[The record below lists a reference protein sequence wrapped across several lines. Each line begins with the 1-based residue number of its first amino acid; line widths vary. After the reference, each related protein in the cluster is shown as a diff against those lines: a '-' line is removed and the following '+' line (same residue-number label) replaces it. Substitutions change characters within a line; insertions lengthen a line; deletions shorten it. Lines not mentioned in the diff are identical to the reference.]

1 MKKLRWLLAVALAIA
16 AVPGHALAQA
26 TGTVTGRV
34 TDPQQQPISG
44 AQLVVVGGTARAVT
58 GQDGSYRLTGVRA
71 GSVQVSATR
80 IGFDTRTQ
88 TVTVA
93 AGATATA
100 DFSLSSSALEIGGL
114 VVTASGREQRTRE
127 LGNAVGSIN
136 VAEVELASV
145 PTMSNLLQGRA
156 AGVSVTQ
163 QSGTSGT
170 ASRIRIRGSNSVSL
184 SNEPLVIVDGVRVN
198 SDASSTLGTWQT
210 PSRLNDI
217 NPEDIENIEVLK
229 GPAAAALY
237 GTAAAN
243 GVIQVTTKRG
253 RAGAPRWSFYTDYT
267 RQEDQY
273 DYPASFRSTSGC
285 IIWDLAEGDCSA
297 AKLAPDSII
306 SFNPLETEG
315 FSPFITGN
323 RKQVGMSVS
332 GGSDA
337 ATYYL
342 SGDWEDEQG
351 VYEENKVGR
360 YNLRANVTARVTEK
374 LNLTVKSG
382 YTSSDVALPP
392 NDNDLYGYLLNGLLG
407 SGDSAVAR
415 GTYGI
420 PPKETAAFTYQQNA
434 RRFTGSIN
442 ANYRPLEWLSLVGTA
457 GLDQLGRNDSELVPP
472 NRVSPVYS
480 SLIPIGYRESNEVDV
495 TNFTG
500 TLDATGTFSLSQS
513 LVSTSSLGVQHNR
526 EEYHDTRAFGRGLA
540 PGTGSLNGTSQLFSV
555 GENTVQN
562 STIGAYG
569 QQQLAFNDRLFL
581 TAALRGDDN
590 SAFGTGTN
598 FVWYPSLSSSWVLSD
613 EPFFPAVPALSNL
626 RLRAAWGKS
635 GLRPSFRDAITYY
648 SPVSARVGGSDV
660 TAVTLSGT
668 GNPDL
673 KPEIATELEVGA
685 DLGFFSDR
693 LGLELTYY
701 DKLSEDALVQR
712 RLSPSLG
719 LTTSR
724 YDNIGSVSNRGFEA
738 MLNARV
744 LELSR
749 VQWDFTLSAS
759 TNKNKLV
766 ELGEGIEPII
776 FGSNRL
782 EQRHIEDYPLGGFW
796 GKKVSYQDVDG
807 NGLLA
812 VGGCSATVKY
822 PAAMCE
828 AMVEAESDY
837 IGSPLPTREA
847 AFSTNLTLFNFVKLS
862 GLLDYKGGHKQMN
875 FTRFDRCSWEVICEA
890 AFVPTATNLRDQ
902 AGVIAFSYLEP
913 SVNTYVY
920 YEDSDFLKLR
930 ELSLTLMAPERFA
943 SRFGMSGLRLTVSGR
958 NLATWTDYTGFDPE
972 VNSFGLSNFQTYD
985 YYTQAPL
992 RFYTARI
999 DVNF

>member
-1 MKKLRWLLAVALAIA
+1 MKNFRWLLAFALAIA
-16 AVPGHALAQA
+16 AVPGQVLAQA
-26 TGTVTGRV
+26 TGTVAGRV
-34 TDPQQQPISG
+34 TDPQQQPVPG
-44 AQLVVVGGTARAVT
+44 AQIVVVGGAARAVT

-71 GSVQVSATR
+71 GSAQVSATR

-88 TVTVA
+88 TVNVA

-100 DFSLSSSALEIGGL
+100 DFTLSSSVLEIGGL

-136 VAEVELASV
+136 VEQVELAAV
-145 PTMSNLLQGRA
+145 PSMSSLLQGRA

-163 QSGTSGT
+163 QSGTSGS

-184 SNEPLVIVDGVRVN
+184 SNEPLVIVDGVRVT
-198 SDASSTLGTWQT
+198 SDATSTLGTWQT
-210 PSRLNDI
+210 PSRLNDL

-253 RAGAPRWSFYTDYT
+253 RVGAPRWSLYSDYT
-267 RQEDQY
+267 SIRDQY

-285 IIWDLAEGDCSA
+285 IIWDLAEGDCTA
-297 AKLAPDSII
+297 AELAPDSII
-306 SFNPLETEG
+306 SFNPLETPG
-315 FSPFITGN
+315 FSPFIDGN
-323 RKQVGMSVS
+323 RKQLGLSVS

-360 YNLRANVTARVTEK
+360 YNLRANVTARVSEK
-374 LNLTVKSG
+374 LNLTIKSG
-382 YTSSDVALPP
+382 YSNSDVRLPP

-407 SGDSAVAR
+407 SADSTVAR

-420 PPKETAAFTYQQNA
+420 APDETSAFTYQQEA
-434 RRFTGSIN
+434 KRFTGSLN
-442 ANYRPLEWLSLVGTA
+442 ANYRPLEWLSIVGTA
-457 GLDQLGRNDSELVPP
+457 GLDQLNRDDNELVPP

-480 SLIPIGYRESNEVDV
+480 SLIPIGYRESNQVDI

-500 TLDATGTFSLSQS
+500 TLDATGTFNLSES
-513 LVSTSSLGVQHNR
+513 LVSTSSLGIQHNR
-526 EEYHDTRAFGRGLA
+526 EDYHDTRAFGRGLA
-540 PGTGSLNGTSQLFSV
+540 PGTESLNGTSQLFSV

-562 STIGAYG
+562 STVGAYG
-569 QQQLAFNDRLFL
+569 QQQFSFSDRLFL

-598 FVWYPSLSSSWVLSD
+598 FVWYPSLSTSWVLSD
-613 EPFFPAVPALSNL
+613 EPFFPSVPALSNL

-635 GLRPSFRDAITYY
+635 GLRPSFRDAITYF
-648 SPVSARVGGSDV
+648 SPVSARVSGSDV

-673 KPEIATELEVGA
+673 KPEVSTELEVGA
-685 DLGFFSDR
+685 DIGLFSDR

-724 YDNIGSVSNRGFEA
+724 YDNIGSVSNTGFEA
-738 MLNARV
+738 TLNARV
-744 LELSR
+744 LELPSL
-749 VQWDFTLSAS
+749 QWDFSLSAS
-759 TNKNKLV
+759 TNKNELV

-782 EQRHIEDYPLGGFW
+782 EQRHIEGYPLGGFW
-796 GKKVSYQDVDG
+796 GKKVSYQDVNGD
-807 NGLLA
+807 GLLT
-812 VGGCSATVKY
+812 VGGCSGTTAY
-822 PAAMCE
+822 PAVGCE
-828 AMVEAESDY
+828 AGVAAESDY
-837 IGSPLPTREA
+837 IGSPLPTREV
-847 AFSTNLTLFNFVKLS
+847 AFSTNVTLFDFVKVS
-862 GLLDYKGGHKQMN
+862 GLLDYKGGHTQMN

-890 AFVPTATNLRDQ
+890 AFVPTATNLKDQ

-930 ELSLTLMAPERFA
+930 ELSLTLMAPDRFA

-958 NLATWTDYTGFDPE
+958 NLATWTDYSGFDPE

-992 RFYTARI
+992 RYYTARI